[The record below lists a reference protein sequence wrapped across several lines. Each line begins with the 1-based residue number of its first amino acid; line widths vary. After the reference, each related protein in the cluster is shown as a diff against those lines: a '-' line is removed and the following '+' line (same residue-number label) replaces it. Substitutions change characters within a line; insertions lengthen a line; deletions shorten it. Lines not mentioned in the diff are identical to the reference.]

1 MSIFFRRL
9 ESRYLLL
16 SAVFHLLL
24 LLSVLL
30 YRTISPT
37 SNIVVVPESSKE
49 FLVDVNEILPNKNQ
63 VVESTKITPSKEIT
77 KDSYLSEQNQIV
89 QEQRKAQNT
98 TSFKESQ
105 RAQSMNQPSSK
116 TKPQESSATGLT
128 MQNLG
133 KKFDFSPLGN
143 RGPEQI
149 AIQAGTSDYL
159 ETVKPGSE
167 TMLNTREFAYFS
179 FYQRVRRQLEQ
190 FWEPGLRERIRKIYD
205 RGRQIASERDHST
218 RLLVVMDDK
227 GIIKRV
233 QVKNTS
239 GVLDLDEAAIEA
251 FNKAGPFP
259 NPPRGMVESDGLVR
273 VEWEFVLRT

>member
-1 MSIFFRRL
+1 MSIFFRRF

-16 SAVFHLLL
+16 SVVFHLLL
-24 LLSVLL
+24 LLCILFYKLV
-30 YRTISPT
+30 SPT
-37 SNIVVVPESSKE
+37 ITTAVITDSQKE
-49 FLVDVNEILPNKNQ
+49 FLVELDEVLPSKNQ
-63 VVESTKITPSKEIT
+63 VVETTKITPTKEVS
-77 KDSYLSEQNQIV
+77 KDSFLSEQNQLV
-89 QEQRKAQNT
+89 QEQTKAQNT
-98 TSFKESQ
+98 TTFKESQ
-105 RAQSMNQPSSK
+105 KAQSMSQPSSK
-116 TKPQESSATGLT
+116 VKPSDSSESGLS
-128 MQNLG
+128 MQALG
-133 KKFDFSPLGN
+133 KKYDFSPLGN

-149 AIQAGTSDYL
+149 AIKAGTSDYL

-167 TMLNTREFAYFS
+167 TLLNTREFAYFS

-190 FWEPGLRERIRKIYD
+190 FWEPGLRERIKKIYD

-239 GVLDLDEAAIEA
+239 GVLDLDDAAIEA

-259 NPPRGMVESDGLVR
+259 NPPRGMVESDGYVR

>member
-1 MSIFFRRL
+1 VSIFFRRL